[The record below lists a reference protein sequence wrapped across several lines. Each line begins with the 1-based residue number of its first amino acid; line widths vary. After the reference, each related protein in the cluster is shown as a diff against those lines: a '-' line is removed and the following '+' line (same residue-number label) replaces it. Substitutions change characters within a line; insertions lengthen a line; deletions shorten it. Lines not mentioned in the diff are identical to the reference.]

1 MVKKRHTW
9 IGDIYLKTELAR
21 FASQLNV
28 KVEEAE
34 GIRNDSSVSS

>member
-1 MVKKRHTW
+1 MVKKRHRW
-9 IGDIYLKTELAR
+9 IGDIYLEIELAR

-28 KVEEAE
+28 KVEEEE

>member
-1 MVKKRHTW
+1 MDW
-9 IGDIYLKTELAR
+9 DIYLGIELVR